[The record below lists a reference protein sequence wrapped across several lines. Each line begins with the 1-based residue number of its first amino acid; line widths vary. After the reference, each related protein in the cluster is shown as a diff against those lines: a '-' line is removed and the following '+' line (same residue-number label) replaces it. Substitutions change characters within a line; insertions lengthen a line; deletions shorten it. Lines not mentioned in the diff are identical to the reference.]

1 MTILLRGSQ
10 AAHRRTRAREPW
22 VRALFPPAAN
32 QDPPPVVPIPRPTS
46 ARDRVLARAQAGVP
60 GTAQARRFPP
70 EPDGERVPNPA
81 PQQHRDPQPQENEA
95 SDDRG
100 RAGGNQRIAGAE
112 LIDRDAESDHG
123 DADQD
128 RQNAERH
135 WNEVHAYRGPLP
147 KGWRTLFP

>member
-1 MTILLRGSQ
+1 MLGRKQGFPERRKSGAFCLNLAAEALRIRRRRRAAPECRPRRMRFQRPKQ
-10 AAHRRTRAREPW
+10 A
-22 VRALFPPAAN
+22 LK
-32 QDPPPVVPIPRPTS
+32 
-46 ARDRVLARAQAGVP
+46 L
-60 GTAQARRFPP
+60 
-70 EPDGERVPNPA
+70 
-81 PQQHRDPQPQENEA
+81 QHRSRQPEENEA

-128 RQNAERH
+128 RQNAERQ
-135 WNEVHAYRGPLP
+135 WNQVHAYRGPLP

>member
-22 VRALFPPAAN
+22 VRALFPQPAN

-70 EPDGERVPNPA
+70 EPD
-81 PQQHRDPQPQENEA
+81 
-95 SDDRG
+95 DDRG

-128 RQNAERH
+128 RQNAERQ